1 MLLVAAGVGGAGEA
15 LRGILLIL
23 LLDILSGVY
32 FSLAWSSL
40 SVGLLSYL
48 VFSLSWSCLLVGIL
62 SQ

>member
-1 MLLVAAGVGGAGEA
+1 MAAGVGGAGEA

-40 SVGLLSYL
+40 SVGLLS
-48 VFSLSWSCLLVGIL
+48 
-62 SQ
+62 